1 MEAVLEDYQIKDV
14 DIKQFLHL
22 VIGADG
28 KPPID
33 FDMLQKEGHY
43 IAHSGQER
51 NFCMK
56 EREIY
61 LKGSMEN
68 LIAKSFCYFSS
79 AGTSFAIHIK
89 DKTGKADIS
98 VLDNRRL
105 SKEITKRQVR
115 GKSLTIRY
123 RGGRTK
129 KCRLS
134 TDQYIRGPFGEKVDL
149 IRYGYLA
156 DSLMQIRH
164 DMFSGRG
171 EISTF
176 SYEAENERSLSAVAR
191 EAAAARERN
200 LKEKTLGQ
208 FETWWEEQQLLQA
221 LKRQKYRPELSDKD
235 KLETVQKLIHD
246 GEYRRISTETAEKAK
261 TFNIP
266 CFVPARDG
274 NMDFVKDV
282 KLLDTNLP
290 IYIKAGWDK
299 MLDILENRK
308 PVPCTRNILRSM
320 RKAARDAYDSASEAD
335 KPQLA
340 GLAIKITY
348 FLEAVDRH
356 SLSGILQRE
365 RDGSRETKA
374 PDFLSEPEKEKFRYL
389 LDKEERR
396 VTMVADKTMEYYGE
410 TR

>member
-1 MEAVLEDYQIKDV
+1 MEAVLEECQIKDV

-43 IAHSGQER
+43 IVHSGQGR
-51 NFCMK
+51 NFCLK

-61 LKGSMEN
+61 LKDSMEN

-105 SKEITKRQVR
+105 SREIAKRQVK
-115 GKSLTIRY
+115 GKSLTIHY
-123 RGGRTK
+123 RSGRTK
-129 KCRLS
+129 KCILS

-149 IRYGYLA
+149 ICYGYLA
-156 DSLMQIRH
+156 DSLMRMRR

-171 EISTF
+171 EISAFT
-176 SYEAENERSLSAVAR
+176 YEAENERSLSVIAR
-191 EAAAARERN
+191 EAAAVRERN
-200 LKEKTLGQ
+200 LKGKTLEQ
-208 FETWWEEQQLLQA
+208 FKTWWEEKQLLQA
-221 LKRQKYRPELSDKD
+221 LERQNYRPELSDKE
-235 KLETVQKLIHD
+235 KLATVRQLIYE
-246 GEYRRISTETAEKAK
+246 GGYKRISAETAEKAK
-261 TFNIP
+261 SFNIP

-282 KLLDTNLP
+282 KLLDKNLP

-299 MLDILENRK
+299 MLDILTNEK
-308 PVPCTRNILRSM
+308 PVPCTRSILRSM
-320 RKAARDAYDSASEAD
+320 EKAARDAYDSAATVD
-335 KPQLA
+335 KLKLA
-340 GLAIKITY
+340 GMAIKITY

-356 SLSGILQRE
+356 SLSGILQKE
-365 RDGSRETKA
+365 KDSSLESRA
-374 PDFLSEPEKEKFRYL
+374 PDFLSEPEKEKFQYFY
-389 LDKEERR
+389 KEEQRLM
-396 VTMVADKTMEYYGE
+396 MVADKTMEYYVK

>member
-1 MEAVLEDYQIKDV
+1 MEEYQIKNV

-43 IAHSGQER
+43 IVHSGQER

-61 LKGSMEN
+61 LKDSMEN
-68 LIAKSFCYFSS
+68 LIAKSFCYFSA
-79 AGTSFAIHIK
+79 AGISFAIHIK

-105 SKEITKRQVR
+105 SREIVRQQIR
-115 GKSLTIRY
+115 GKSLTIHY
-123 RGGRTK
+123 RGGRTQ
-129 KCRLS
+129 KCSLS
-134 TDQYIRGPFGEKVDL
+134 TDQYIRGPFGEKINL
-149 IRYGYLA
+149 ICYGYLA
-156 DSLMQIRH
+156 DSLMRMRR

-171 EISTF
+171 EISAF
-176 SYEAENERSLSAVAR
+176 AYEAENERSLSAVAR
-191 EAAAARERN
+191 KAVAERERN
-200 LKEKTLGQ
+200 LKGKTLEQ
-208 FETWWEEQQLLQA
+208 FKTWWEEKQLLQA
-221 LKRQKYRPELSDKD
+221 LKRQNYRPELSDKE
-235 KLETVQKLIHD
+235 KLATVRQLIHD
-246 GEYRRISTETAEKAK
+246 GGYRRISTETAERAK
-261 TFNIP
+261 EYNIP

-282 KLLDTNLP
+282 KSLDKSLP
-290 IYIKAGWDK
+290 IYIKTGWDK
-299 MLDILENRK
+299 MLDILTNQK
-308 PVPCTRNILRSM
+308 PVPCTRSILRSM
-320 RKAARDAYDSASEAD
+320 EKAARDAYGSAAAAD

-356 SLSGILQRE
+356 SLSGILQKE
-365 RDGSRETKA
+365 RDSGKESKA

-389 LDKEERR
+389 LDKEEQR
-396 VTMVADKTMEYYGE
+396 VMMVADRTMEYYGK

>member
-1 MEAVLEDYQIKDV
+1 MEAVLEEFQIKDV

-43 IAHSGQER
+43 IVHSGQGR
-51 NFCMK
+51 NFCLK

-79 AGTSFAIHIK
+79 AGTSFFIHIK

-105 SKEITKRQVR
+105 SREIAKRQVK
-115 GKSLTIRY
+115 GKSLTIHY

-129 KCRLS
+129 KCSLS

-149 IRYGYLA
+149 ICYGCLA
-156 DSLMQIRH
+156 DSLMRMRR

-171 EISTF
+171 EICAFT
-176 SYEAENERSLSAVAR
+176 YEAENERSLSAVAR
-191 EAAAARERN
+191 EAAAVREQN
-200 LKEKTLGQ
+200 LKGKTLEQ
-208 FETWWEEQQLLQA
+208 FKTWWEEKQLLQA
-221 LKRQKYRPELSDKD
+221 LERQNYRPELSDKE
-235 KLETVQKLIHD
+235 KLATVRQLIHD
-246 GEYRRISTETAEKAK
+246 GGYRRISIETAKRAK
-261 TFNIP
+261 IYNIP

-282 KLLDTNLP
+282 KSLDKNLP
-290 IYIKAGWDK
+290 IYIKTGWDK
-299 MLDILENRK
+299 MLDILVNQK
-308 PVPCTRNILRSM
+308 PIPCTRRILRSM
-320 RKAARDAYDSASEAD
+320 EKAARDAYDSAAAAD

-356 SLSGILQRE
+356 FLSGILQKE
-365 RDGSRETKA
+365 RDSSLESRA

-389 LDKEERR
+389 LDKEEQR
-396 VTMVADKTMEYYGE
+396 VMMVADRAVEYYGK

>member
-1 MEAVLEDYQIKDV
+1 MEEYQIKDV

-33 FDMLQKEGHY
+33 FDLLQKEGHY
-43 IAHSGQER
+43 IVHSGQER

-61 LKGSMEN
+61 LKDSMEN
-68 LIAKSFCYFSS
+68 LIAKSFCYFST

-89 DKTGKADIS
+89 DKNGKADIS

-105 SKEITKRQVR
+105 SREIARRQVR
-115 GKSLTIRY
+115 GKALTIHY

-129 KCRLS
+129 KYRLS

-149 IRYGYLA
+149 ICYGYLA
-156 DSLMQIRH
+156 DSLMRMRR

-171 EISTF
+171 EISAF
-176 SYEAENERSLSAVAR
+176 VYEAENERSLSAVAR
-191 EAAAARERN
+191 EAAAERERN
-200 LKEKTLGQ
+200 LKGKTLEQ
-208 FETWWEEQQLLQA
+208 FKTWWEEKQLLQA
-221 LKRQKYRPELSDKD
+221 LKRQNYRPELSDKE
-235 KLETVQKLIHD
+235 KLATVRQLIYD
-246 GEYRRISTETAEKAK
+246 GGYRRISTETAERAK
-261 TFNIP
+261 TYNIP

-282 KLLDTNLP
+282 KSLDKNLP
-290 IYIKAGWDK
+290 IYIKTGWDK
-299 MLDILENRK
+299 MLDILTNQK
-308 PVPCTRNILRSM
+308 PVPCTRSILRSM
-320 RKAARDAYDSASEAD
+320 EKAARDAYGSAAVAD

-356 SLSGILQRE
+356 SLSGILQKE
-365 RDGSRETKA
+365 RDSGKESKA
-374 PDFLSEPEKEKFRYL
+374 PDFFSESEKEKFRYL
-389 LDKEERR
+389 LDKEEQRLM
-396 VTMVADKTMEYYGE
+396 MVADRSMEYCGK

>member
-1 MEAVLEDYQIKDV
+1 MEEFQIKDV

-43 IAHSGQER
+43 IVHSGQGR
-51 NFCMK
+51 NFCLK

-79 AGTSFAIHIK
+79 AGTSFSIHIK

-105 SKEITKRQVR
+105 SREIAKRQVR
-115 GKSLTIRY
+115 GKSLTIHY
-123 RGGRTK
+123 RGDRTK
-129 KCRLS
+129 KCSLS

-149 IRYGYLA
+149 ICYGCIA
-156 DSLMQIRH
+156 DNLMRMRR
-164 DMFSGRG
+164 DMFSGSG
-171 EISTF
+171 EISAFT
-176 SYEAENERSLSAVAR
+176 YEAENERSLSTVAR
-191 EAAAARERN
+191 EAVAARERT
-200 LKEKTLGQ
+200 LPGKTLEQ
-208 FETWWEEQQLLQA
+208 LKTWWEEKQLLQA
-221 LKRQKYRPELSDKD
+221 LKRQNYRPELPDKE
-235 KLETVQKLIHD
+235 KLATVRQLIHD
-246 GEYRRISTETAEKAK
+246 GEYRRISTETAERAK
-261 TFNIP
+261 TYNIP
-266 CFVPARDG
+266 CFVPAREG
-274 NMDFVKDV
+274 NMDFVKNV
-282 KLLDTNLP
+282 KLLDKNLP

-299 MLDILENRK
+299 MLEILVNQK
-308 PVPCTRNILRSM
+308 PVPCTRRILRSM
-320 RKAARDAYDSASEAD
+320 EKAARDAYDSAAVAD

-356 SLSGILQRE
+356 SLSDILQEE
-365 RDGSRETKA
+365 RDSSLESRA

-389 LDKEERR
+389 LKKEEQK
-396 VTMVADKTMEYYGE
+396 VMMVADRAVEYYGK

>member
-1 MEAVLEDYQIKDV
+1 MEAVLEEFQIKDV

-43 IAHSGQER
+43 IVHSGQGR
-51 NFCMK
+51 NFCLK

-79 AGTSFAIHIK
+79 AGTSFSIHIK

-105 SKEITKRQVR
+105 SREIAKRQVR
-115 GKSLTIRY
+115 GKSLTIHY
-123 RGGRTK
+123 RGDRTK
-129 KCRLS
+129 KCSLS

-149 IRYGYLA
+149 ICYGCIA
-156 DSLMQIRH
+156 DNLMRLRR

-171 EISTF
+171 EISAFT
-176 SYEAENERSLSAVAR
+176 YEAENERSLSAVAR
-191 EAAAARERN
+191 EAVAVRERT
-200 LKEKTLGQ
+200 LPGKTLEQ
-208 FETWWEEQQLLQA
+208 FKTWWEEKQLLQA
-221 LKRQKYRPELSDKD
+221 LKRQNYRPELPDKE
-235 KLETVQKLIHD
+235 KLATVRQLIHD
-246 GEYRRISTETAEKAK
+246 GEYRRISTETAERAK
-261 TFNIP
+261 TYNIP
-266 CFVPARDG
+266 CFVPAREG
-274 NMDFVKDV
+274 NMDFVKNV
-282 KLLDTNLP
+282 KLLDKNLP

-299 MLDILENRK
+299 MLEILVNQK
-308 PVPCTRNILRSM
+308 PVPCTRRILRSM
-320 RKAARDAYDSASEAD
+320 EKAARDAYDSAAVAD

-356 SLSGILQRE
+356 SLSDILQEE
-365 RDGSRETKA
+365 RDSSLESRA

-389 LDKEERR
+389 LKKEEQK
-396 VTMVADKTMEYYGE
+396 VMMVADRAVEYYGK